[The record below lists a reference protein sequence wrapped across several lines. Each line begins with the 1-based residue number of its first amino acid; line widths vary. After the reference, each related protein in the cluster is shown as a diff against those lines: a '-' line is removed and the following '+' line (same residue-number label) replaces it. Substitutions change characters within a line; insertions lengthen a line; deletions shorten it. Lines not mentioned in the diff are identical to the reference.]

1 MAMLTASMRVGRA
14 LTTAAPIPL
23 QILHAR
29 KQPPQAVPTRMMTPR
44 DTRTGG
50 VLEAMIL
57 PALRRGGYE
66 CKEQVHIG
74 PRIGGGRHIVDAVAK
89 KDGTKTLVS
98 LKWQQVG
105 GTAEQKVPFEVI
117 CLSEAIRAGTYSKAY
132 LVLGG
137 EGWKLRSFYVGG
149 GLKDHLKHADDVHIT
164 TLEGFVALANQGKL

>member
-1 MAMLTASMRVGRA
+1 
-14 LTTAAPIPL
+14 
-23 QILHAR
+23 
-29 KQPPQAVPTRMMTPR
+29 MMTPR

-66 CKEQVHIG
+66 YEEQKKIG
-74 PRIGGGRHIVDAVAK
+74 HRIGGGTHKVDAVAEK
-89 KDGTKTLVS
+89 GGAQILVS

-117 CLSEAIRAGTYSKAY
+117 CLSEAVRTGTYSKAY

-137 EGWKLRSFYVGG
+137 EGWTLRTFYTGG
-149 GLKDHLKHADDVHIT
+149 GLNDHLKHAHDVHIT